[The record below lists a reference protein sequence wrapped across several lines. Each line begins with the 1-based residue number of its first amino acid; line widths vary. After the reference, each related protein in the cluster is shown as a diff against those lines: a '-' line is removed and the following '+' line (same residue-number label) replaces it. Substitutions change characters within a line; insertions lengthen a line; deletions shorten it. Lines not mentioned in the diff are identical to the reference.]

1 MTQDPS
7 LWIAAVQSLNQCLAI
22 TDSQGTIQ
30 HINPTWASKA
40 AQLGLS
46 PVWDRPGINLIE
58 FLKNPDNRA
67 MCPNAPMFISQLNN
81 ILQGDCSFYSKEFH
95 IHLSLSQ
102 ETIWFQ
108 LEVIPLIEQH
118 SSQISG
124 VVLSCIDMTRHKRYE
139 LQLVEIISEI
149 RTLRGLL
156 PICAVCKRIKNRNDN
171 NHWDD
176 IESFLIKNTH
186 AEFTHDICPDC
197 IRVLYPKY
205 SSSLDLPTSNE

>member
-1 MTQDPS
+1 MTHSPS
-7 LWIAAVQSLNQCLAI
+7 LWISAAQSLNQSLAI

-30 HINPTWASKA
+30 QVNPTWAKKA

-46 PVWDRPGINLIE
+46 PLWDRPGLNLIE
-58 FLKNPDNRA
+58 FLKNPDNRDV
-67 MCPNAPMFISQLNN
+67 CPNAPMFLSQLNN
-81 ILQGDCSFYSKEFH
+81 ILQGDCSFYRKEFH

-108 LEVIPLIEQH
+108 LEVIPLMEENCIG
-118 SSQISG
+118 G
-124 VVLSCIDMTRHKRYE
+124 VVLSCIDMTRYKKYE
-139 LQLVEIISEI
+139 LQLVEIISQI

-156 PICAVCKRIKNRNDN
+156 PICAVCKRIKDED

-176 IESFLIKNTH
+176 IENFLIRNTH

-205 SSSLDLPTSNE
+205 SSILDLPVNED

>member
-1 MTQDPS
+1 LTHKPS
-7 LWIAAVQSLNQCLAI
+7 LWISAAQSLNQCLAI
-22 TDSQGTIQ
+22 TDAQGTIQ
-30 HINPTWASKA
+30 QVNPTWAAKA
-40 AQLGLS
+40 LQLGLS
-46 PVWDRPGINLIE
+46 PLWDRPGLNIIE
-58 FLKNPDNRA
+58 FLRDPDSRDL
-67 MCPNAPMFISQLNN
+67 CPNAPLFLSQLNN

-95 IHLSLSQ
+95 IHLSLSK
-102 ETIWFQ
+102 ETLWFQ
-108 LEVIPLIEQH
+108 LEVIPLSEQNR
-118 SSQISG
+118 ICG

-139 LQLVEIISEI
+139 LQLVEIISQI

-156 PICAVCKRIKNRNDN
+156 PICAVCKRIKDEV

-205 SSSLDLPTSNE
+205 ASFLDLPVNDD